1 MKIKEGER
9 MSEFGKVWCFAGLT
23 VLIGLFILG
32 RITIWFAIGMILFG
46 IIEISYSY
54 WKEKEKVKE

>member
-1 MKIKEGER
+1 

>member
-1 MKIKEGER
+1 

-46 IIEISYSY
+46 IIEIITL
-54 WKEKEKVKE
+54 K